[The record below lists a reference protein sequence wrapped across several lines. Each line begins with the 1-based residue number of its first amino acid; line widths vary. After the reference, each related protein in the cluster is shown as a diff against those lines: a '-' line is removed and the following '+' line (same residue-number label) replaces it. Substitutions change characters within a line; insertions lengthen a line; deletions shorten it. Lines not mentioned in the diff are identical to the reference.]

1 MRISCLTDIRSGTK
15 LATELKSNADAPEF
29 SGLRQL
35 EPSLP
40 SSWYFDPAQ
49 YALELDRI
57 WYRHWIYLCRAD
69 SLAAPGCFRSFTIGT
84 QPVLIVRDDDGALRA
99 FYNTCRHRGSMLCTE
114 PSGRLPARVITC
126 PYHAWS
132 YRLSGE
138 LARIPSAGRAHHVPM
153 QETALYPV
161 ALREWQGFVYVN
173 LNDSN
178 RGFGDNDGFGTN
190 FNANVDAVAH
200 WPLAELAVGHRLTRR
215 LACNWKVF
223 WENYNECLHCPT
235 VHPALVNLVPI
246 YRRGIME
253 PRDDPDW
260 QAHLHNDD
268 PAYQGGLR
276 TGAATWSMDGRSLG
290 HEFPQL
296 TDEERRIGY
305 HYVTNLPSH
314 YLVAHVD
321 HVRSSRLLPLGPE
334 ETELEIE
341 WLFPRA
347 TLDDPGVDIR
357 KVCDFS
363 AQVMAEDAAACAN
376 NQRGLRSAP
385 HTHGVLMPEEYD
397 LLRLHQWLRAQLTD
411 RS

>member
-1 MRISCLTDIRSGTK
+1 MSGSMDGSI
-15 LATELKSNADAPEF
+15 EEF

-35 EPSLP
+35 EYSLP
-40 SSWYFDPAQ
+40 SNWYYDPAQ
-49 YALELDRI
+49 HALELQRI

-69 SLAAPGCFRSFTIGT
+69 SVATPGCFRTFTIGT
-84 QPVLIVRDDDGALRA
+84 QPVLIVRDDAGALRA

-114 PSGRLPARVITC
+114 PAGHLPARAITC

-153 QETALYPV
+153 HDTALYPI
-161 ALREWQGFVYVN
+161 ALRQWQGFVYVS
-173 LNDSN
+173 LGESGQAPGAG
-178 RGFGDNDGFGTN
+178 RPFGEGHGFDEH
-190 FNANVDAVAH
+190 FNANTHTVAH
-200 WPLAELAVGHRLTRR
+200 WPLAELAVGQRLTRR
-215 LACNWKVF
+215 LECNWKIF

-235 VHPALVNLVPI
+235 VHPELVNLVPI

-253 PRDDPDW
+253 PRDDPNW
-260 QAHLHNDD
+260 RAHAQDDD

-276 TGAATWSMDGRSLG
+276 TGAATWAVDGRSLG
-290 HEFPQL
+290 HEFEGL

-305 HYVTNLPSH
+305 HYVTHLPSH

-341 WLFPRA
+341 WLFPRP
-347 TLDDPGVDIR
+347 TLEDSTIDIR

-363 AQVMAEDAAACAN
+363 AQVMAEDAVACAT

-385 HTHGVLMPEEYD
+385 HTRGMLMPEEYD
-397 LLRLHQWLRAQLTD
+397 VLRLHQWLRAQLAD
-411 RS
+411 RQ